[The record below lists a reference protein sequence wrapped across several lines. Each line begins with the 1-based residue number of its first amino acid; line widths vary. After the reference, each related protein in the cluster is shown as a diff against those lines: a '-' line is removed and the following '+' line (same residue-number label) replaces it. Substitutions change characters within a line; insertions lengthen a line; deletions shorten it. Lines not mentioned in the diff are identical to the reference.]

1 MINHP
6 SLWASVFLDTQ
17 IDAQATETY
26 QIRSWNIQKKS
37 LESSA
42 KLNPVPLISAS
53 KRIVAIK
60 GYSPA

>member
-53 KRIVAIK
+53 
-60 GYSPA
+60 

>member
-26 QIRSWNIQKKS
+26 QIRSWNIQKKVWKVRPN
-37 LESSA
+37 E
-42 KLNPVPLISAS
+42 IQFH
-53 KRIVAIK
+53 
-60 GYSPA
+60 